1 MKNNITNENC
11 QKEGNRIVKT
21 PSKQLKSAFDAERK
35 IISAK
40 HSQ

>member
-1 MKNNITNENC
+1 MNKN
-11 QKEGNRIVKT
+11 GNT
-21 PSKQLKSAFDAERK
+21 PQKQLKSAFDAERK